1 MQQVNLLNPFLV
13 PRVEP
18 LVAGHMLMLWGGFA
32 LILGALTV
40 WQWVSLNELEA
51 QKREGQFRMAA
62 LREEAALKPLRSP
75 QEVVQSI
82 EQLRVRLQDI
92 EQLLSVLGS
101 RPKKKFSKVLT
112 ALSDAQTQGLW
123 LTEILVDQKGAPEL
137 SLRGR
142 AEHSEAIPLYL
153 QNLTVQESLAGQKF
167 AKFDVS
173 AIQDPDAR
181 GVTFSIQASAGSN
194 RTSSSNSRELR

>member
-1 MQQVNLLNPFLV
+1 MQQVNLLNQSLV

-40 WQWVSLNELEA
+40 WHWVSLNDLEA
-51 QKREGQFRMAA
+51 QKREGEFRMAT
-62 LREEAALKPLRSP
+62 LREEAALQPLRSP
-75 QEVVQSI
+75 QEVVQRI
-82 EQLRVRLQDI
+82 EQLRARLQDI
-92 EQLLSVLGS
+92 EQLLGVLGS
-101 RPKKKFSKVLT
+101 RPKKKFSDVLT
-112 ALSDAQTQGLW
+112 ALSDAQAQGLW
-123 LTEILVDQKGAPEL
+123 LTEILVDQKSAPQL

-153 QNLTVQESLAGQKF
+153 QNLTVQENLAGQTF

-173 AIQDPDAR
+173 AIQDPDAS
-181 GVTFSIQASAGSN
+181 GVTFSIQAA
-194 RTSSSNSRELR
+194 SSNARELR